1 MILKSVYGLEELD
14 FTLSLNKEYV
24 AELVSRKTGDWYKI
38 KCDDGH
44 IREFSTNYFISIEE
58 MRDKKLNDLGIWF
71 YDKTS
76 DWVRKI
82 VRTLN

>member
-1 MILKSVYGLEELD
+1 MIVKLKKDRWSRIGKLYA
-14 FTLSLNKEYV
+14 LSLNKEYV

-58 MRDKKLNDLGIWF
+58 MRDKKLNDLGI
-71 YDKTS
+71 
-76 DWVRKI
+76 
-82 VRTLN
+82 